1 MTGEGSLTGRR
12 HAAAEGDCM
21 QDEEIIELY
30 FRREEQAITQTDI
43 KYGRYCR
50 TIAWNI
56 LFSREDSE
64 ECVNDAY
71 LDTWQ
76 SVPPTRPVSLKAYVG
91 RITRNHAIN
100 RYEKNT
106 AGKRG
111 GGETPLCLEELAECV
126 SGDGGPEQV
135 MDYRHLTACLNQFL
149 KGLKREQRNVFLRRY
164 WYGSSIKEIAGSFGM
179 TESSVKVT
187 LMRLRNRL
195 REELAG
201 EGVLI

>member
-1 MTGEGSLTGRR
+1 MKD
-12 HAAAEGDCM
+12 H
-21 QDEEIIELY
+21 EIVALY
-30 FRREEQAITQTDI
+30 FDREEKAIAETDL
-43 KYGRYCR
+43 KYGRYCHA
-50 TIAWNI
+50 IAWNI
-56 LFSREDSE
+56 LYNKEDTE
-64 ECVNDAY
+64 ECLNDTW
-71 LDTWQ
+71 LDTWNAI
-76 SVPPTRPVSLKAYVG
+76 PPARPFSLKAFVG
-91 RITRNHAIN
+91 RITRNNAIN

-106 AGKRG
+106 AAKRG
-111 GGETPLCLEELAECV
+111 GRETDLCLEELAECV
-126 SGDGGPEQV
+126 SGDGGPEQAV
-135 MDYRHLTACLNQFL
+135 DYRHLTACLNQFL